1 VLVTLVLFISL
12 LYKKPFFT
20 QLMNTISIVTSYLN
34 SGLIILT
41 ENIVF
46 AASINSHGD
55 WFVNSFPSEGV
66 LLAIIV

>member
-1 VLVTLVLFISL
+1 VLVTLVLFIPL
-12 LYKKPFFT
+12 LYKKPLFT
-20 QLMNTISIVTSYLN
+20 QLMNTISIVTSYIN

-46 AASINSHGD
+46 AASISSHGD